1 MVKLTERQEQIVTY
15 FRENGVLHKGRYA
28 VKSAIAYKCAQF
40 FELTVLQNIGTITYS
55 PEQKCYYINAAPQ
68 TPPREKWHTEGIA
81 DYMPDVESEVKHG
94 HWQGSNAAP
103 PAASA
108 EMFAVKR
115 FGGTKPITAEQERTA
130 RTRYF
135 DARQVADEL
144 RASART
150 QALTMAPHRLKELQG
165 SVERFYEA
173 VEIEARRAREL
184 FDLLA
189 DQTYD

>member
-1 MVKLTERQEQIVTY
+1 MTKLTERQEKIVSY
-15 FRENGVLHKGRYA
+15 LRANGTLYEGRYA
-28 VKSAIAYKCAQF
+28 VNCAVAYKYAQF
-40 FELTVLQNIGTITYS
+40 FEFTVLLQIGTITYS
-55 PEQKCYYINAAPQ
+55 PDRHCYYINAAAPS
-68 TPPREKWHTEGIA
+68 TP
-81 DYMPDVESEVKHG
+81 
-94 HWQGSNAAP
+94 
-103 PAASA
+103 A
-108 EMFAVKR
+108 ETFSGER
-115 FGGTKPITAEQERTA
+115 FGGTTPITAEQERTA
-130 RTRYF
+130 RVRYF

-184 FDLLA
+184 FDLLS

>member
-1 MVKLTERQEQIVTY
+1 MLKLTERQEKIVAY
-15 FRENGVLHKGRYA
+15 FRANGTLHKGRYA
-28 VKSAIAYKCAQF
+28 VKSAIAYRYAQF
-40 FELTVLQNIGTITYS
+40 FELTVLQQIGTITYS
-55 PEQKCYYINAAPQ
+55 PERKCYYINAAAQ
-68 TPPREKWHTEGIA
+68 TPSREKWDTEGIA
-81 DYMPDVESEVKHG
+81 DYMPDESEVNHG

-103 PAASA
+103 SA
-108 EMFAVKR
+108 EMFTGKR
-115 FGGTKPITAEQERTA
+115 FGGTTPITAEQERIA
-130 RTRYF
+130 RTRYM

>member
-1 MVKLTERQEQIVTY
+1 MAKLTPRQEKIVSY

-40 FELTVLQNIGTITYS
+40 FELTVLQQIGTITYN
-55 PEQKCYYINAAPQ
+55 PEQHCYYINAAP
-68 TPPREKWHTEGIA
+68 P
-81 DYMPDVESEVKHG
+81 
-94 HWQGSNAAP
+94 
-103 PAASA
+103 A
-108 EMFAVKR
+108 EMFTGER
-115 FGGTKPITAEQERTA
+115 FGGTTPITIEQERIA

-144 RASART
+144 RDSART

>member
-1 MVKLTERQEQIVTY
+1 MLKLTERQEKIVAY
-15 FRENGVLHKGRYA
+15 FRENGTLHKGRYA
-28 VKSAIAYKCAQF
+28 VKSAVAYKCAQF

-55 PEQKCYYINAAPQ
+55 PEQKCYYINAAP
-68 TPPREKWHTEGIA
+68 P
-81 DYMPDVESEVKHG
+81 
-94 HWQGSNAAP
+94 
-103 PAASA
+103 A
-108 EMFAVKR
+108 EMFTGER
-115 FGGTKPITAEQERTA
+115 FGGTTPIRAEQERLA

-144 RASART
+144 RDSART

>member
-1 MVKLTERQEQIVTY
+1 MPKLTPRQEKIAQY
-15 FRENGVLHKGRYA
+15 LRDNGTLHKGRYA
-28 VKSAIAYKCAQF
+28 VKSEVAHKYAQF
-40 FELTVLQNIGTITYS
+40 FELTVLQQIGTITHS
-55 PEQKCYYINAAPQ
+55 PEQKCYYINAAP
-68 TPPREKWHTEGIA
+68 P
-81 DYMPDVESEVKHG
+81 
-94 HWQGSNAAP
+94 
-103 PAASA
+103 A
-108 EMFAVKR
+108 EMFTGKR
-115 FGGTKPITAEQERTA
+115 FGGTTPITAEQVRKA

-144 RASART
+144 RDSART

>member
-1 MVKLTERQEQIVTY
+1 MVKLTPRQEKIVSY

-40 FELTVLQNIGTITYS
+40 FELTVLQQIGTITYN
-55 PEQKCYYINAAPQ
+55 PEQHCYYL
-68 TPPREKWHTEGIA
+68 R
-81 DYMPDVESEVKHG
+81 
-94 HWQGSNAAP
+94 AAP
-103 PAASA
+103 PA
-108 EMFAVKR
+108 EMFTGER
-115 FGGTKPITAEQERTA
+115 FGGTKPIRAEQERLA
-130 RTRYF
+130 RTRYM

-144 RASART
+144 RDSART

>member
-1 MVKLTERQEQIVTY
+1 MVKLTPRQEKIVAY
-15 FRENGVLHKGRYA
+15 LRENGTLHKGRYA

-40 FELTVLQNIGTITYS
+40 FELTVLQQIGTITYN
-55 PEQKCYYINAAPQ
+55 PEQHCYYINAAP
-68 TPPREKWHTEGIA
+68 P
-81 DYMPDVESEVKHG
+81 
-94 HWQGSNAAP
+94 
-103 PAASA
+103 A
-108 EMFAVKR
+108 EMFSGER
-115 FGGTKPITAEQERTA
+115 FGGTTPITAEKERTA

-135 DARQVADEL
+135 DARQIADEL

-165 SVERFYEA
+165 SVDRFYEA

>member
-1 MVKLTERQEQIVTY
+1 MLKLTERQEKIVAY
-15 FRENGVLHKGRYA
+15 FRENGTLHKGRYA
-28 VKSAIAYKCAQF
+28 VKSAVAYKCAQF
-40 FELTVLQNIGTITYS
+40 FELTVLQNIGTVTYS
-55 PEQKCYYINAAPQ
+55 PEQKCYYINAAP
-68 TPPREKWHTEGIA
+68 P
-81 DYMPDVESEVKHG
+81 
-94 HWQGSNAAP
+94 
-103 PAASA
+103 A
-108 EMFAVKR
+108 EMFTGKR
-115 FGGTKPITAEQERTA
+115 FGGTTPITAEQERTA

-135 DARQVADEL
+135 DARQIADEL

-189 DQTYD
+189 DHTYD

>member
-1 MVKLTERQEQIVTY
+1 MIKLTERQEKIVTY
-15 FRENGVLHKGRYA
+15 LRANGTLHKGRYA

-40 FELTVLQNIGTITYS
+40 FELTVLQQIGTITYS
-55 PEQKCYYINAAPQ
+55 PEQKCYYINAAP
-68 TPPREKWHTEGIA
+68 P
-81 DYMPDVESEVKHG
+81 
-94 HWQGSNAAP
+94 
-103 PAASA
+103 A
-108 EMFAVKR
+108 EMFAGQR
-115 FGGTKPITAEQERTA
+115 FGGTTPITAEQERTA

-135 DARQVADEL
+135 DARQIADEL

>member
-1 MVKLTERQEQIVTY
+1 MPKLTPRQEKIVSY
-15 FRENGVLHKGRYA
+15 FRANGVLHKGQYA
-28 VKSAIAYKCAQF
+28 VKSEVAHKYAQF
-40 FELTVLQNIGTITYS
+40 FELTVLQQIGTITYNM
-55 PEQKCYYINAAPQ
+55 ERKCYYI
-68 TPPREKWHTEGIA
+68 
-81 DYMPDVESEVKHG
+81 
-94 HWQGSNAAP
+94 NAAP

-108 EMFAVKR
+108 EMFSGER
-115 FGGTKPITAEQERTA
+115 FGGTKPLTIEQERIA

>member
-1 MVKLTERQEQIVTY
+1 MVKLTPRQEKIVSY

-40 FELTVLQNIGTITYS
+40 LELTVLQQIGTITCS
-55 PEQKCYYINAAPQ
+55 TDRKYYYVNAAP
-68 TPPREKWHTEGIA
+68 PVAPRESWDTEGIA
-81 DYMPDVESEVKHG
+81 DYVPDVESQGNHG
-94 HWQGSNAAP
+94 HWQPVAP
-103 PAASA
+103 PR
-108 EMFAVKR
+108 EMFAGER
-115 FGGTKPITAEQERTA
+115 FGGTKPISADEERLA

-135 DARQVADEL
+135 DARQVADDL

-150 QALTMAPHRLKELQG
+150 QALTMAPGGMRQLQN

-173 VEIEARRAREL
+173 VELEARRGREL
-184 FDLLA
+184 FDLLS